1 MNPLPPVSSL
11 SSLQQRSLQNR
22 LETLLIGTIKK
33 NCNTIYFREAPLLSD
48 LRGQLTPASAEDT
61 SILTAFSTLVPLSTY
76 EDYRPFVVRFLR
88 PTPYP
93 SHEVR
98 DLLSPGLPLFI
109 AQSSGTSGS
118 EFKYFPKYTHPL
130 FTQGQACFSRGTTQ
144 LISAALY
151 VLGSMK
157 TIEFEEDSAKKIPIT
172 IVTGGYMRVHYGI
185 TPANESEM
193 ASIKRK
199 SIVSFPKRSLTVI
212 ALQPRLEWL
221 LLLWV
226 CSHSKQASLAIY
238 SLLWPNDLLARSP
251 PHLPLS

>member
-118 EFKYFPKYTHPL
+118 EFKYFPKYPHAL
-130 FTQGQACFSRGTTQ
+130 FKQGPPSSPPGGAQ
-144 LISAALY
+144 LKTAALY
-151 VLGSMK
+151 GLHSMK
-157 TIEFEEDSAKKIPIT
+157 TIEFEEDGADKIPVTIIT
-172 IVTGGYMRVHYGI
+172 SGFFRVIYGI
-185 TPANESEM
+185 TPDNESKM
-193 ASIKRK
+193 AIIKRK
-199 SIVSFPKRSLTVI
+199 LNASLPRRTLTVVGVQ
-212 ALQPRLEWL
+212 ARLQWPLLRLG
-221 LLLWV
+221 
-226 CSHSKQASLAIY
+226 
-238 SLLWPNDLLARSP
+238 
-251 PHLPLS
+251 